1 MTALDLNTLNQQLES
16 FLALL
21 EEEAIALASSH
32 SDRLVEL
39 THLRHSA
46 SRNLAEHWQRLAEQ
60 LGLPADAGLP
70 ALRMRAFADS
80 PPSADWQRLEKLTEA
95 AARLNRV
102 NGRLIEEQMLRTQAA
117 LQVLQSASSRNLYGA
132 DGRLNDI
139 LNIHRS
145 IDSA

>member
-1 MTALDLNTLNQQLES
+1 MTALDLDTLNQQLES

-46 SRNLAEHWQRLAEQ
+46 SRNLAEQWQRLAEQ

>member
-1 MTALDLNTLNQQLES
+1 MTALDLDTLNQQLES